1 MAKAKKA
8 TSSAPKKTSKKSG
21 APAQPAGTP
30 LIDTSLAAQQAAQL
44 LAAKVEAPPAAAAAP
59 KPESSL
65 FKKLKEGLN
74 KPHLSGGS
82 ILGTNAAN
90 RKPGPLSGFTK
101 QVGHNQTFG
110 ADINRAGV
118 PRRTGG

>member
-1 MAKAKKA
+1 DEHDRADEHFFPAVSGEPKHTPKPGRAGGNVNWRLSPWRGRAYNDCSMAKAKKA

-30 LIDTSLAAQQAAQL
+30 LIDTSLAAEQAAQL

-74 KPHLSGGS
+74 
-82 ILGTNAAN
+82 
-90 RKPGPLSGFTK
+90 
-101 QVGHNQTFG
+101 
-110 ADINRAGV
+110 
-118 PRRTGG
+118 